1 VLCRGEDSL
10 KSDRSEVYSDPAPA
24 GSLSHKGSWLYQHPA
39 AERTTRS
46 FPLSRKKYGEL
57 RQNPYA
63 HEQAAILQ
71 EPLDRFLRG
80 RDFIKGHEENR
91 CCVLS
96 TAFEVIEM
104 TPFKTEETLHE
115 YLRRYLDRLSKSK
128 ARGLVEQKDV
138 PERDLVTGFP
148 ELMTALKK

>member
-1 VLCRGEDSL
+1 
-10 KSDRSEVYSDPAPA
+10 
-24 GSLSHKGSWLYQHPA
+24 
-39 AERTTRS
+39 
-46 FPLSRKKYGEL
+46 
-57 RQNPYA
+57 
-63 HEQAAILQ
+63 
-71 EPLDRFLRG
+71 
-80 RDFIKGHEENR
+80 
-91 CCVLS
+91 
-96 TAFEVIEM
+96 M